1 MDTNELISHSRARFD
16 HHQNKIVLKEKYQAK
31 LTFAYGGGMWR
42 AGPELLTTVAL
53 YMGSRSLEPIVLLDL
68 YETPVKVI
76 PEVLYEQAQSRWQE
90 QMNAWLV
97 EYEEL
102 NRNR

>member
-1 MDTNELISHSRARFD
+1 MNTDELISHSRARFS
-16 HHQNKIVLKEKYQAK
+16 HHQARITLKEKYQAK
-31 LTFAYGGGMWR
+31 MTFAYSGGMWR
-42 AGPELLTTVAL
+42 AGPELQSTIFTCGKIGEV
-53 YMGSRSLEPIVLLDL
+53 VLLDL
-68 YETPVKVI
+68 YDTPVKI
-76 PEVLYEQAQSRWQE
+76 DTTELMALSQQRWQE